1 MSLSYSLDE
10 KKFSLPTPPSPC
22 HPKSAATPEEDT
34 SSQEPPTSP
43 APKTDDY
50 PNTLPQSRK
59 NSLAILLIL
68 ASFVPMISF
77 GAGMG
82 GGLYIASSLGATE
95 PSQASWIA
103 TSYPLTAGAFILM
116 SSRLGSIYGHA
127 RILLL
132 GAPSWAVWS
141 LIDGF
146 YTNFIAFNI
155 TRA

>member
-1 MSLSYSLDE
+1 MSLSYPLDE

-22 HPKSAATPEEDT
+22 HPKSAAPPEEEET

-59 NSLAILLIL
+59 NFLAILLIL
-68 ASFVPMISF
+68 ANFVPMTSF

-82 GGLYIASSLGATE
+82 GGLHIAFSLGATE

-103 TSYPLTAGAFILM
+103 ASYPLTAGALIPM
-116 SSRLGSIYGHA
+116 SGRLGYLYGHA

-132 GAPSWAVWS
+132 GAPW
-141 LIDGF
+141 
-146 YTNFIAFNI
+146 
-155 TRA
+155 